1 MFSREEPIMRTGS
14 KAALA
19 LAAMIGTM
27 IATGAHAAP
36 LDAEHAA
43 LARLAGHWS
52 VRQSYWTSPDK
63 PPAVDQGEAD
73 LAMVL
78 DGRHLRQTLRI
89 AAKDKPFEGLG
100 YIGYDTAARMFFSTW
115 MDVNFTGFIVAKGG
129 YDAAIGRYTFVGE
142 TPDFDHPGATIPLRE
157 VMSVIDGDHFTYD
170 YYETR
175 GGREAQAVR
184 LEYSRAR

>member
-1 MFSREEPIMRTGS
+1 MRMGL

-19 LAAMIGTM
+19 LAAMIGTV
-27 IATGAHAAP
+27 IGTGAHAAP
-36 LDAEHAA
+36 PDAEHAA
-43 LARLAGHWS
+43 LAKLAGHWS
-52 VRQSYWTSPDK
+52 VKQSYWTSPEK

-78 DGRHLRQTLRI
+78 DGRHLRQTLHI

-100 YIGYDTAARMFFSTW
+100 YIGYDTAAKTFFSTW

-129 YDAAIGRYTFVGE
+129 YDEAAGRYTFVGA

-157 VMSVIDGDHFTYD
+157 VMTVVDGDHFTYD

-175 GGREAQAVR
+175 EGREARAVR
-184 LEYSRAR
+184 LEYTRGP